1 MAACDT
7 LALMRTRISHFS
19 SACLL
24 ALSLSAAADDTVPL
38 NINVGLLLPLSGSL
52 ASTAEAVR
60 DGFISA
66 HLRAGGKG
74 AVKVYD
80 AGNTSDSTLAAY
92 RQALSD
98 GAEIIVGPL
107 RKESVTALAADGKPK
122 VPVLALNYLDDPT
135 AAPSKFFQFGLSPED
150 EARAAAERAIA
161 DGDRRALA
169 MVPDTEWGQ
178 RVLNA
183 FDKRLH
189 ELGGG
194 VLQTARYTPGKPD
207 FGPLIQD
214 LMKLDAS
221 ESRHKALTGIIGTQT
236 EFEPRRRDDVDLI
249 FLAARAAD
257 GRLIWPQFRYFRAT
271 DLPAYA
277 TSLIYEGRSDK
288 DLNGVRFC
296 DMPWMVQ
303 SEGNYATERSQLGDL
318 ASLRNQ
324 PRLFA
329 LGRDA
334 YTLAGLIATDQM
346 QAGTAYPAA
355 TGNLQFSGKSAITR
369 GLTCARFNGDS
380 IEALDVNLP
389 NAER

>member
-1 MAACDT
+1 
-7 LALMRTRISHFS
+7 MRIRISHFA

-24 ALSLSAAADDTVPL
+24 ALSLGAAADDDTVPV

-60 DGFISA
+60 DGFLGA
-66 HLRAGGKG
+66 HLKAKGKG
-74 AVKVYD
+74 IIKVYD
-80 AGNTSDSTLAAY
+80 AGNTSDSTIAAY

-98 GAEIIVGPL
+98 GAELVVGPL
-107 RKESVTALAADGKPK
+107 RKESVAALAADGRPK
-122 VPVLALNYLDDPT
+122 VPVLALNYLDDP
-135 AAPSKFFQFGLSPED
+135 ASAPSKFFQFGLSPED

-169 MVPDTEWGQ
+169 MVPDTDWGL
-178 RVLNA
+178 RVFNA
-183 FDKRLH
+183 FDKRLR
-189 ELGGG
+189 ELGGS
-194 VLQTARYTPGKPD
+194 VLQTARYTPGRPD
-207 FGPLIQD
+207 FSHPIQD
-214 LMKLDAS
+214 LMRLDAS
-221 ESRHKALTGIIGTQT
+221 EARHKALTGIIGTQT
-236 EFEPRRRDDVDLI
+236 EFEPRRRDDADFI

-257 GRLIWPQFRYFRAT
+257 ARLIWPQFRFFRAT

-277 TSLIYEGRSDK
+277 TSLVYEGRSDK

-303 SEGNYATERSQLGDL
+303 SEGDYATERSQLGDL

-334 YTLAGLIATDQM
+334 YLLAGLIEADQ
-346 QAGTAYPAA
+346 QQTGTSYPAA

-369 GLTCARFNGDS
+369 GMTCVRFNGDS

-389 NAER
+389 NTER